1 MTIQEVK
8 KPRVRTKKENDK
20 LTEYKMNPFVFEKEL
35 KIETKTRN
43 LTVGRNTELVRKDE
57 KDDSEESESYF
68 TNIIQQKEVDK
79 EVFIKLFT
87 SQIKVYFD
95 LTKTAYKIF
104 LIILSL
110 YQKEIGKDYVLLTC
124 KKAQNIA
131 KTLDFELSS
140 PIFYRGIK
148 ELIEKKIIA
157 KSVDKIV
164 FYINPAI
171 FFNGD
176 RARFVTEVIKK
187 KEEIE
192 KNQLLQEL
200 EDTSKNKDF
209 DVNETDDSVENLDL
223 MIARLQKKKEE
234 LERKEKFGNW
244 QDLEDAS

>member
-43 LTVGRNTELVRKDE
+43 LTVRKGTELVNKDNA
-57 KDDSEESESYF
+57 DESESYF
-68 TNIIQQKEVDK
+68 SNIVQKKEVDK
-79 EVFIKLFT
+79 EEFIKLFT

-95 LTKTAYKIF
+95 LTKTAHKIF
-104 LIILSL
+104 LIVLSL

-148 ELIEKKIIA
+148 ELIEKKIIS

>member
-1 MTIQEVK
+1 MTIQEVTK
-8 KPRVRTKKENDK
+8 TRVRTKTENDK
-20 LTEYKMNPFVFEKEL
+20 LTEYKMNPFVFDKEL

-43 LTVGRNTELVRKDE
+43 LTVRKGTELVNKDNA
-57 KDDSEESESYF
+57 DESESYF
-68 TNIIQQKEVDK
+68 SNIVQKKEVDK
-79 EVFIKLFT
+79 EEFIKLFT

-95 LTKTAYKIF
+95 LTKTAHKIF
-104 LIILSL
+104 LIILAL

-124 KKAQNIA
+124 KKAQNVA
-131 KTLDFELSS
+131 KTLDFELSA

-148 ELIEKKIIA
+148 ELVEKKIIA

-234 LERKEKFGNW
+234 LERKEKFGQW

>member
-8 KPRVRTKKENDK
+8 KPRVRTKTENDK
-20 LTEYKMNPFVFEKEL
+20 LTEYKMNPFVFDKEL

-43 LTVGRNTELVRKDE
+43 LTVRKGTELVNKDNA
-57 KDDSEESESYF
+57 DESESYF
-68 TNIIQQKEVDK
+68 SNIVQKKEVDK
-79 EVFIKLFT
+79 EEFIKLFT

-95 LTKTAYKIF
+95 LTKTAHKIF
-104 LIILSL
+104 LIILAL

-124 KKAQNIA
+124 KKAQNVA
-131 KTLDFELSS
+131 KTLDFELSA

-148 ELIEKKIIA
+148 ELVEKKIIA

-164 FYINPAI
+164 FYINPAV

-209 DVNETDDSVENLDL
+209 DVNETSDSVENLDL

-234 LERKEKFGNW
+234 LERKEKFGQW

>member
-8 KPRVRTKKENDK
+8 KTRVRTKKENDK

-43 LTVGRNTELVRKDE
+43 LTVRKGTELVSKDNS
-57 KDDSEESESYF
+57 DESESYL
-68 TNIIQQKEVDK
+68 TNIIQRKEVDK
-79 EVFIKLFT
+79 EEFIKLFT

-104 LIILSL
+104 LIVLSL

-234 LERKEKFGNW
+234 LERKERFGNW

>member
-43 LTVGRNTELVRKDE
+43 LTVRKGTELVSKDNS
-57 KDDSEESESYF
+57 DESESYL
-68 TNIIQQKEVDK
+68 TNIIQRKEVDK
-79 EVFIKLFT
+79 EEFIKLFT

-104 LIILSL
+104 LIVLSL

-244 QDLEDAS
+244 QDLENAS

>member
-8 KPRVRTKKENDK
+8 KTRVRTKKENDK

-43 LTVGRNTELVRKDE
+43 LTVRKGTELVSKDNS
-57 KDDSEESESYF
+57 DESESYL
-68 TNIIQQKEVDK
+68 TNIIQRKEVDK
-79 EVFIKLFT
+79 EEFIKLFT

-104 LIILSL
+104 LIVLSL

>member
-79 EVFIKLFT
+79 EEFIKLFT

-209 DVNETDDSVENLDL
+209 DVNETDDSVE
-223 MIARLQKKKEE
+223 
-234 LERKEKFGNW
+234 
-244 QDLEDAS
+244 

>member
-8 KPRVRTKKENDK
+8 KTRVRTKTENDK
-20 LTEYKMNPFVFEKEL
+20 LTEYKMNPFVFDKEL

-43 LTVGRNTELVRKDE
+43 LTVRKGTELVNKDTS
-57 KDDSEESESYF
+57 DESESYF
-68 TNIIQQKEVDK
+68 SNIVQKKEVDK
-79 EVFIKLFT
+79 EEFIKLFT

-95 LTKTAYKIF
+95 LTKTAHKIF
-104 LIILSL
+104 LIILAL

-124 KKAQNIA
+124 KKAQNVA
-131 KTLDFELSS
+131 KTLDFELSA

-148 ELIEKKIIA
+148 ELVEKKIIA

-164 FYINPAI
+164 FYINPAV

-234 LERKEKFGNW
+234 LERKEKFGQW

>member
-8 KPRVRTKKENDK
+8 KTRVRTKKEKDK

-43 LTVGRNTELVRKDE
+43 LTVRKGTELVSKDNS
-57 KDDSEESESYF
+57 DESESYL
-68 TNIIQQKEVDK
+68 TNIIQRKEVDK
-79 EVFIKLFT
+79 EEFIKLFT

-104 LIILSL
+104 LIVLSL

>member
-1 MTIQEVK
+1 
-8 KPRVRTKKENDK
+8 
-20 LTEYKMNPFVFEKEL
+20 
-35 KIETKTRN
+35 
-43 LTVGRNTELVRKDE
+43 
-57 KDDSEESESYF
+57 
-68 TNIIQQKEVDK
+68 
-79 EVFIKLFT
+79 
-87 SQIKVYFD
+87 
-95 LTKTAYKIF
+95 
-104 LIILSL
+104 
-110 YQKEIGKDYVLLTC
+110 
-124 KKAQNIA
+124 
-131 KTLDFELSS
+131 
-140 PIFYRGIK
+140 IK

-244 QDLEDAS
+244 QDLENAS

>member
-8 KPRVRTKKENDK
+8 KPRVRTKTENDK
-20 LTEYKMNPFVFEKEL
+20 LTEYKMNPFVFDKEL

-43 LTVGRNTELVRKDE
+43 LTVRKGTELVNKDTS
-57 KDDSEESESYF
+57 DESESYF
-68 TNIIQQKEVDK
+68 SNIVQKKEVDK
-79 EVFIKLFT
+79 EEFIKLFT

-95 LTKTAYKIF
+95 LTKTAHKIF
-104 LIILSL
+104 LIILAL

-124 KKAQNIA
+124 KKAQNVA

-148 ELIEKKIIA
+148 ELVEKKIIA

-164 FYINPAI
+164 FYINPAV

-234 LERKEKFGNW
+234 LERKERFGQW
-244 QDLEDAS
+244 QNLEDAS

>member
-8 KPRVRTKKENDK
+8 KTRVRTKTENDK
-20 LTEYKMNPFVFEKEL
+20 LTEYKMNPFVFDKEL
-35 KIETKTRN
+35 KIETKTRK
-43 LTVGRNTELVRKDE
+43 LTVGRNTELVRKDN
-57 KDDSEESESYF
+57 SEESESYF

-79 EVFIKLFT
+79 EEFVKLFT

-95 LTKTAYKIF
+95 LTKTAHKIF

-124 KKAQNIA
+124 KKAQNVA
-131 KTLDFELSS
+131 KTLDFELSA

-148 ELIEKKIIA
+148 ELVEKKIIA

-164 FYINPAI
+164 FYINPAV

-209 DVNETDDSVENLDL
+209 DVNETSDSVENLEL

-234 LERKEKFGNW
+234 LERKEKFGQW

>member
-8 KPRVRTKKENDK
+8 KTRVRTKTENDK
-20 LTEYKMNPFVFEKEL
+20 LTEYKMNPFVFDKEL

-43 LTVGRNTELVRKDE
+43 LTVRKGTELVNKDNA
-57 KDDSEESESYF
+57 DESESYF
-68 TNIIQQKEVDK
+68 SNIVQKKEVDK
-79 EVFIKLFT
+79 EEFIKLFT
-87 SQIKVYFD
+87 SQIKVYSD
-95 LTKTAYKIF
+95 LTKTAHKIF
-104 LIILSL
+104 LIILAL

-124 KKAQNIA
+124 KKAQNVA
-131 KTLDFELSS
+131 KTLDFELSA

-148 ELIEKKIIA
+148 ELVEKKIIA

-164 FYINPAI
+164 FYINPAV

-192 KNQLLQEL
+192 KKQFLEEL
-200 EDTSKNKDF
+200 ETTSKNKDF
-209 DVNETDDSVENLDL
+209 ETDDSVENLDL

-234 LERKEKFGNW
+234 LERKEKFGQW

>member
-43 LTVGRNTELVRKDE
+43 LTVRKGTELVNKDNS
-57 KDDSEESESYF
+57 DESESYL

-79 EVFIKLFT
+79 EEFIKLFT

>member
-8 KPRVRTKKENDK
+8 KQRVRTKKENDK

-43 LTVGRNTELVRKDE
+43 LTVGRNTELVRKD
-57 KDDSEESESYF
+57 DSEESESYF

-79 EVFIKLFT
+79 EEFIKLFT

-104 LIILSL
+104 LIVLSL

-223 MIARLQKKKEE
+223 MIARLQKKIEE
-234 LERKEKFGNW
+234 LERKEKFVNW
-244 QDLEDAS
+244 QDLDDAS

>member
-8 KPRVRTKKENDK
+8 KTKVRTKKENDK
-20 LTEYKMNPFVFEKEL
+20 LTEYKMNPFVFDKEL

-43 LTVGRNTELVRKDE
+43 LTVRKGTELVNKDNA
-57 KDDSEESESYF
+57 DESESYF
-68 TNIIQQKEVDK
+68 SNIVQKKEVDK
-79 EVFIKLFT
+79 EEFIKLFT

-95 LTKTAYKIF
+95 LTKTAHKIF
-104 LIILSL
+104 LIILAL

-124 KKAQNIA
+124 KKAQNVA
-131 KTLDFELSS
+131 KTLDFELSA

-148 ELIEKKIIA
+148 ELVEKKIIA

-234 LERKEKFGNW
+234 LERKEKFGQW

>member
-8 KPRVRTKKENDK
+8 KTRVRTKTENDK
-20 LTEYKMNPFVFEKEL
+20 LTEYKMNPFVFDKEL

-43 LTVGRNTELVRKDE
+43 LTVRKGTELVNKDNA
-57 KDDSEESESYF
+57 DESESYF
-68 TNIIQQKEVDK
+68 SNIVQKKEVDK
-79 EVFIKLFT
+79 EEFIKLFT

-95 LTKTAYKIF
+95 LTKTAHKIF
-104 LIILSL
+104 LIILAL

>member
-8 KPRVRTKKENDK
+8 KTRVRTKKENDK

-43 LTVGRNTELVRKDE
+43 LTVRKGTELVSKDNS
-57 KDDSEESESYF
+57 DESESYL
-68 TNIIQQKEVDK
+68 TNIIQRKEVDK
-79 EVFIKLFT
+79 EEFIKLFT

-104 LIILSL
+104 LIVLSL

-244 QDLEDAS
+244 QDLENAS

>member
-8 KPRVRTKKENDK
+8 KTRVRTKTENDK
-20 LTEYKMNPFVFEKEL
+20 LTEYKMNPFVFDKEL

-43 LTVGRNTELVRKDE
+43 LTVRKGTELVNKDNA
-57 KDDSEESESYF
+57 DESESYF
-68 TNIIQQKEVDK
+68 SNIVQKKEVDK
-79 EVFIKLFT
+79 EEFIKLFT

-95 LTKTAYKIF
+95 LTKTAHKIF
-104 LIILSL
+104 LIILAL

-124 KKAQNIA
+124 KKAQNVA
-131 KTLDFELSS
+131 KTLDFELSA

-148 ELIEKKIIA
+148 ELVEKKIIA

-234 LERKEKFGNW
+234 LERKEKFGSW

>member
-1 MTIQEVK
+1 
-8 KPRVRTKKENDK
+8 
-20 LTEYKMNPFVFEKEL
+20 
-35 KIETKTRN
+35 
-43 LTVGRNTELVRKDE
+43 
-57 KDDSEESESYF
+57 
-68 TNIIQQKEVDK
+68 
-79 EVFIKLFT
+79 
-87 SQIKVYFD
+87 
-95 LTKTAYKIF
+95 
-104 LIILSL
+104 LSL

-244 QDLEDAS
+244 QDLENAS

>member
-1 MTIQEVK
+1 
-8 KPRVRTKKENDK
+8 
-20 LTEYKMNPFVFEKEL
+20 
-35 KIETKTRN
+35 
-43 LTVGRNTELVRKDE
+43 
-57 KDDSEESESYF
+57 
-68 TNIIQQKEVDK
+68 
-79 EVFIKLFT
+79 
-87 SQIKVYFD
+87 
-95 LTKTAYKIF
+95 
-104 LIILSL
+104 
-110 YQKEIGKDYVLLTC
+110 YVLLTC

-209 DVNETDDSVENLDL
+209 DVNE
-223 MIARLQKKKEE
+223 
-234 LERKEKFGNW
+234 
-244 QDLEDAS
+244 

>member
-1 MTIQEVK
+1 MAIEEVK
-8 KPRVRTKKENDK
+8 KTRVRVKTENDK
-20 LTEYKMNPFVFEKEL
+20 LPEYKMNPFVFDKEL

-43 LTVGRNTELVRKDE
+43 LTVRKGTELVNKDTSDE
-57 KDDSEESESYF
+57 TESYF
-68 TNIIQQKEVDK
+68 SNIVQKKEVDK
-79 EVFIKLFT
+79 EEFIKLFT

-95 LTKTAYKIF
+95 LTKTAHKIF

-124 KKAQNIA
+124 KKAQNVA
-131 KTLDFELSS
+131 KTLDFELSP

-148 ELIEKKIIA
+148 ELVEKKIIA

>member
-8 KPRVRTKKENDK
+8 KTRVRTKKENDK

-43 LTVGRNTELVRKDE
+43 LTVRKGTELVSKDNL
-57 KDDSEESESYF
+57 DESESYL
-68 TNIIQQKEVDK
+68 TNIIQRKEVDK
-79 EVFIKLFT
+79 EEFIKLFT

-104 LIILSL
+104 LIVLSL